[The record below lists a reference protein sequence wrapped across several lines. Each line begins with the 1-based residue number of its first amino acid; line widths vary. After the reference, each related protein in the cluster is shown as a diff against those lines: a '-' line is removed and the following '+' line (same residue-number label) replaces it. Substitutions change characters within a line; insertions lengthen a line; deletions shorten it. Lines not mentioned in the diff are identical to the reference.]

1 MTNVNIADSIVS
13 GFVERAVLYFHKVEE
28 NYEITTEAS
37 DNTGTNG
44 ALTQSAK
51 ESLRS
56 SAVQVAAREKDKLM
70 KKAMTN
76 AAGNSL
82 LQSSVANMYLMQV
95 QFNPS
100 SLRLNGVSGGLAPV
114 TSYGSGSNSLD
125 FKGLPTRIDVSFKLL
140 FDDVEPKN
148 AFLQD
153 KLIPEPVDIAK
164 AATVEILKNKNAK
177 IASKYLS
184 TVQNKVEGLH
194 AAMRLRKTT
203 EVIFAWN
210 KTMIRGVITSLS
222 TNYTMFAPDGN
233 PIRATA
239 DITITCD
246 ADAVYAWFAT
256 HSETISGIKGI
267 RTMSTSQGVEG
278 LLNL

>member
-1 MTNVNIADSIVS
+1 MNVADSIVS
-13 GFVERAVLYFHKVEE
+13 GFVEHAVLYFHKAEK
-28 NYEITTEAS
+28 NYGVTTES
-37 DNTGTNG
+37 SNDTGANE

-56 SAVQVAAREKDKLM
+56 SAVKVAAEKNKELM
-70 KKAMTN
+70 AKAMGN
-76 AAGNSL
+76 AAGNL
-82 LQSSVANMYLMQV
+82 LLSSSIANMHPMEV
-95 QFNPS
+95 QFNPTT
-100 SLRLNGVSGGLAPV
+100 LRLSGVSGGLAPV

-125 FKGLPTRIDVSFKLL
+125 FKGLPTRVDVSFKLL

-164 AATVEILKNKNAK
+164 AATVEALKHTSAK

-184 TVQNKVEGLH
+184 TVQDKVEGLH
-194 AAMRLRKTT
+194 AAMRMRKTT
-203 EVIFAWN
+203 EVVFAWN

-222 TNYTMFAPDGN
+222 TNYIMFAPDGN

-246 ADAVYAWFAT
+246 ADAVSAWFAT
-256 HSETISGIKGI
+256 HADTISGMKGI
-267 RTMSTSQGVEG
+267 RTQSTSQGVEG